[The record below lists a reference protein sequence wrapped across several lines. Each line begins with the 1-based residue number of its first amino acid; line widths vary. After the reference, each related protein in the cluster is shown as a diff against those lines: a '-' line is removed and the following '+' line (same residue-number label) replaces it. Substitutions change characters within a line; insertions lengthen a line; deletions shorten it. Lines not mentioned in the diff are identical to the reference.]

1 MNIIIFWILCYI
13 FGLVLRIYILKR
25 NKPMTRLKEKKHK
38 HQFYMDRG
46 TCFCRI
52 SGCGEFHTTCFT
64 GHPLTDKHKE
74 KCNCGSWP
82 DPHWTENDYR
92 RKEEAKKKCP
102 IHKDSSIWEKDN
114 L

>member
-1 MNIIIFWILCYI
+1 
-13 FGLVLRIYILKR
+13 
-25 NKPMTRLKEKKHK
+25 
-38 HQFYMDRG
+38 MDRG

-92 RKEEAKKKCP
+92 RKEEAKRSVQYIRIHPSGKKTTYDKNDKK
-102 IHKDSSIWEKDN
+102 IHRYGS
-114 L
+114 